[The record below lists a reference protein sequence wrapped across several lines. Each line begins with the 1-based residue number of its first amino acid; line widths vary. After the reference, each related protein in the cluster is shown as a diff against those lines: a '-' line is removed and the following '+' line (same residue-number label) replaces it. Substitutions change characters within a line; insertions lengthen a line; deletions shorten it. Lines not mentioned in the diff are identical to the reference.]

1 MSVHS
6 EVAVAATS
14 SGDHVPTAQG
24 CPLRFR
30 WLPSR
35 RWSLTASFSRQHLE
49 WNTMKSV
56 NTEDD
61 ECKLLSTESQLLSL
75 QNPPRT
81 HTQRLTPS
89 RESHTGRGERRQKTA
104 LTMRTWLESSC
115 FNLIP
120 PTLWVCSPTC
130 QSYACDTQPKL
141 FCVPCPCRVP
151 WEQAGHL
158 VHFCSPR
165 TQ

>member
-81 HTQRLTPS
+81 HTQRLTPAENLTLGEG
-89 RESHTGRGERRQKTA
+89 REDRR
-104 LTMRTWLESSC
+104 L
-115 FNLIP
+115 P
-120 PTLWVCSPTC
+120 
-130 QSYACDTQPKL
+130 
-141 FCVPCPCRVP
+141 
-151 WEQAGHL
+151 
-158 VHFCSPR
+158 
-165 TQ
+165 